1 MKLLG
6 INNLKKQKGIG
17 KKSTKSK
24 LSKKG
29 GATKYTIHRI
39 RNSGVID
46 NMTNQCFWISLSQGI
61 NIIYLGPQF

>member
-17 KKSTKSK
+17 KKSIKSKSNTKSK

-29 GATKYTIHRI
+29 GASYTI
-39 RNSGVID
+39 
-46 NMTNQCFWISLSQGI
+46 TKLSNNGRFGSMS
-61 NIIYLGPQF
+61 NH